1 MRRAVCISAAHQR
14 VMCLLG
20 TAARPYEALVPRL
33 TTHRRSIGALLIK
46 RTPSTSRK
54 TTGHRPPVP
63 CRARLSHL
71 VDTR

>member
-14 VMCLLG
+14 VMCPLG
-20 TAARPYEALVPRL
+20 TAQPYVTLLPRL